1 MKKILIVLLIALIF
15 SATVTAYEWAY
26 TEPWRSIRGYAACH
40 LTDDTMEEYDP
51 MYDFNMDGFINFE
64 DFALL
69 LERE

>member
-40 LTDDTMEEYDP
+40 LTDD
-51 MYDFNMDGFINFE
+51 NMDGFINFE